1 MPTTFPKETLPSDL
15 QLPSRL
21 LQPLMLSGRMQM
33 AGDPGSWLL
42 PLEVQLG
49 CLVTPVEK
57 TE

>member
-15 QLPSRL
+15 QLPSWL
-21 LQPLMLSGRMQM
+21 LPPLRLSGGMQM
-33 AGDPGSWLL
+33 AEDPGSWLL